1 MVQHAI
7 LSLVAKTMGLY
18 VIFALD
24 SCVTSI
30 TFFLLWMLK
39 SRYDILILVIT
50 FVNSLW
56 VPCHVI
62 VELFEAIDTFEVAMV
77 AQINDLLSSYNFL
90 NKLITYVKDEGGNL
104 STFTQVLILII
115 SCGFLGLGIP

>member
-1 MVQHAI
+1 MCYI
-7 LSLVAKTMGLY
+7 NNL
-18 VIFALD
+18 
-24 SCVTSI
+24 
-30 TFFLLWMLK
+30 FLLWMLK

-56 VPCHVI
+56 APCHVI

-77 AQINDLLSSYNFL
+77 AQVNDLLSSYNFL

>member
-1 MVQHAI
+1 
-7 LSLVAKTMGLY
+7 
-18 VIFALD
+18 
-24 SCVTSI
+24 
-30 TFFLLWMLK
+30 
-39 SRYDILILVIT
+39 
-50 FVNSLW
+50 
-56 VPCHVI
+56 

-77 AQINDLLSSYNFL
+77 AQVNDILSSYNFL

>member
-1 MVQHAI
+1 
-7 LSLVAKTMGLY
+7 
-18 VIFALD
+18 
-24 SCVTSI
+24 
-30 TFFLLWMLK
+30 
-39 SRYDILILVIT
+39 
-50 FVNSLW
+50 
-56 VPCHVI
+56 

-77 AQINDLLSSYNFL
+77 AQVNDLLSSYNFL

>member
-1 MVQHAI
+1 M
-7 LSLVAKTMGLY
+7 S
-18 VIFALD
+18 
-24 SCVTSI
+24 
-30 TFFLLWMLK
+30 K
-39 SRYDILILVIT
+39 SRDDILVLVIN

-56 VPCHVI
+56 APCHVI

-77 AQINDLLSSYNFL
+77 AQVNDLLSSYNFL
-90 NKLITYVKDEGGNL
+90 NKLITYVKDEGGNM

>member
-1 MVQHAI
+1 
-7 LSLVAKTMGLY
+7 
-18 VIFALD
+18 
-24 SCVTSI
+24 
-30 TFFLLWMLK
+30 
-39 SRYDILILVIT
+39 
-50 FVNSLW
+50 
-56 VPCHVI
+56 